1 MKKKLVGIF
10 TVTVVFLTTFQGL
23 IPSMPFKDP
32 GTITLVSAITLY
44 LVTALTV
51 WKQTLSNQIDSV
63 AKWPTI
69 IVGVVATIGG
79 LNDLVGLVPIS
90 EILGQWLRFGITFIT
105 AFLNVL
111 SKVLWPTSQT
121 KSMV

>member
-1 MKKKLVGIF
+1 MKQKLVGIF

-23 IPSMPFKDP
+23 IPSMPFNNPD
-32 GTITLVSAITLY
+32 TVTLISAVTLY

-69 IVGVVATIGG
+69 IVGIVATIGG

-90 EILGQWLRFGITFIT
+90 EILGQWLRFAITFIT

-111 SKVLWPTSQT
+111 SKVLWPTPQT
-121 KSMV
+121 KSVI